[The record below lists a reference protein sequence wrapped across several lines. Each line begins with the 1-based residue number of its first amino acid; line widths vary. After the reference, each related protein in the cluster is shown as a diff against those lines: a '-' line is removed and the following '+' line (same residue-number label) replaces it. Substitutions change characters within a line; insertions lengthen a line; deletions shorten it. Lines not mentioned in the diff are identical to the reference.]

1 MGGLA
6 GTEGLAVSTA
16 GPTVV
21 GDRDFD
27 TATCRV
33 VEPAVGS
40 PQFGTFQVIKKLAS
54 LLRSLLESA
63 ASARFLLTELVMPQV
78 DLDSDVF
85 EYLQSEAQPLVDTP
99 STVLRR
105 LLKLNGTS
113 NGAGPEA
120 PMTAKPPRTVPA
132 KRAKRQGPTR
142 TRAAAGTILPE
153 ERYELPL
160 LRALVAAGGRA
171 PYREIVGAVGVELKD
186 DLMPADLE
194 ALNSGTIRWQSRLQ
208 FVRLRLI
215 ERGLL
220 DKDTPRGVWG
230 ITDAGRAAAEDGAG
244 R

>member
-1 MGGLA
+1 
-6 GTEGLAVSTA
+6 
-16 GPTVV
+16 
-21 GDRDFD
+21 
-27 TATCRV
+27 
-33 VEPAVGS
+33 
-40 PQFGTFQVIKKLAS
+40 
-54 LLRSLLESA
+54 
-63 ASARFLLTELVMPQV
+63 MPEV
-78 DLDSDVF
+78 DLENDVF
-85 EYLQSEAQPLVDTP
+85 EYLQSEAQPFIDTP

-105 LLKLNGTS
+105 LLKLNGTP
-113 NGAGPEA
+113 NGAEPQVPTAARARTA
-120 PMTAKPPRTVPA
+120 PT

-171 PYREIVGAVGVELKD
+171 PYREIVDAVGVELEAE
-186 DLMPADLE
+186 LMPADLE

-230 ITDAGRAAAEDGAG
+230 ITDAGRAAAQDGTG

>member
-1 MGGLA
+1 
-6 GTEGLAVSTA
+6 
-16 GPTVV
+16 
-21 GDRDFD
+21 
-27 TATCRV
+27 
-33 VEPAVGS
+33 
-40 PQFGTFQVIKKLAS
+40 
-54 LLRSLLESA
+54 
-63 ASARFLLTELVMPQV
+63 MPQV

-85 EYLQSEAQPLVDTP
+85 EYLQSEAQPLLDTP

-105 LLKLNGTS
+105 LLRLDGTS

-120 PMTAKPPRTVPA
+120 PKSSEPLRTAPA
-132 KRAKRQGPTR
+132 KRVKRHGTTR

-171 PYREIVGAVGVELKD
+171 PYREIVDAVGAELKD
-186 DLMPADLE
+186 ELMPADLE

-220 DKDTPRGVWG
+220 DRDTPRGVWG
-230 ITDAGRAAAEDGAG
+230 VTAAGRAAAEDGAG

>member
-1 MGGLA
+1 
-6 GTEGLAVSTA
+6 
-16 GPTVV
+16 
-21 GDRDFD
+21 
-27 TATCRV
+27 
-33 VEPAVGS
+33 
-40 PQFGTFQVIKKLAS
+40 
-54 LLRSLLESA
+54 
-63 ASARFLLTELVMPQV
+63 MPEV

-85 EYLQSEAQPLVDTP
+85 EYLQSEAQPFVDTP

-105 LLKLNGTS
+105 LLKLNGRQ

-120 PMTAKPPRTVPA
+120 PAPAKSRTGAA
-132 KRAKRQGPTR
+132 KRAKRPGQTG

-171 PYREIVGAVGVELKD
+171 PYREIADFVGVELKD
-186 DLMPADLE
+186 ELMPADLE

-220 DKDTPRGVWG
+220 DRDTPRGVWG
-230 ITDAGRAAAEDGAG
+230 ITDAGRAAVEDGA
-244 R
+244 RR

>member
-1 MGGLA
+1 
-6 GTEGLAVSTA
+6 
-16 GPTVV
+16 
-21 GDRDFD
+21 
-27 TATCRV
+27 
-33 VEPAVGS
+33 
-40 PQFGTFQVIKKLAS
+40 
-54 LLRSLLESA
+54 
-63 ASARFLLTELVMPQV
+63 MPEV

-85 EYLQSEAQPLVDTP
+85 EYLQSQAQPFLDTP

-105 LLKLNGTS
+105 LLKLDGKE
-113 NGAGPEA
+113 NGAGPVA
-120 PMTAKPPRTVPA
+120 PAPA
-132 KRAKRQGPTR
+132 KSPTGAAKRVKRPGHTR

-153 ERYELPL
+153 QRYELPL

-171 PYREIVGAVGVELKD
+171 PYREIVDAVGVELKD
-186 DLMPADLE
+186 ELMPADLE

-230 ITDAGRAAAEDGAG
+230 ITDAGRAAADNGAG